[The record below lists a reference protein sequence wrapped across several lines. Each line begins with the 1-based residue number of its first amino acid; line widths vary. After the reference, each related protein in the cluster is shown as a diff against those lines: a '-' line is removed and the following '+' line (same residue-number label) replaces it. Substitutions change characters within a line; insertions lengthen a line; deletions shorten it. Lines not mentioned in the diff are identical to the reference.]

1 MLIPDTM
8 RLGQLFYHINKK
20 MIVTQNNNLSDLGLT
35 LQQALVIAYIY
46 REKNK
51 KITQRMLEK
60 GLNNTNPTIMNIVK
74 VMMGKNL
81 IYKIQD
87 SLDRRKFYLY
97 LTPIALDLAPKC
109 IKRLDETDKDIYKC
123 LTVEEVQTLKKI
135 LEKINVK

>member
-8 RLGQLFYHINKK
+8 KLGQLFYHINKK
-20 MIVTQNNNLSDLGLT
+20 MIVNQNNNLSDLGLT
-35 LQQALVIAYIY
+35 LQQALVISYIY

-60 GLNNTNPTIMNIVK
+60 GLNNTNPTITNIIK
-74 VMMGKNL
+74 VMVGKNL

-97 LTPIALDLAPKC
+97 LTPIALDMAPEC
-109 IKRLDETDKDIYKC
+109 IKRLEETDKEIYEY
-123 LTVEEVQTLKKI
+123 LTLEEVNTLKHL
-135 LEKINVK
+135 LEKINL